1 MDIEKEDIEQYIS
14 EVKEAV
20 ENGRY
25 RIERNSRRQ
34 DNLNLFFDYVID
46 EGKVKEIILS
56 LNATDFSEILQNM
69 HKGYEHERL
78 YVFGKDVILLERNG
92 TKEKMVSPY
101 YNTTLCYVE
110 QNESYLMLHRVKK
123 KDDT

>member
-46 EGKVKEIILS
+46 EGKVKEIIL
-56 LNATDFSEILQNM
+56 
-69 HKGYEHERL
+69 
-78 YVFGKDVILLERNG
+78 
-92 TKEKMVSPY
+92 
-101 YNTTLCYVE
+101 
-110 QNESYLMLHRVKK
+110 
-123 KDDT
+123 